1 VTWSLTLSLVLVA
14 MPLLLG
20 GYAYAGYPL
29 VLRLIRAIR
38 RPHDAPRYADEDLP
52 MITITL
58 PVYNEAARLA
68 GAIDAVLAGGYPEQ
82 RRKIVVISDASTDAT
97 DDIARSYAS
106 RGVSL
111 VRMPVRSGKTAAENA
126 SRQVVD
132 GTIVVNTDASVR
144 IAPGALRELIRVF
157 ADPTVGVA
165 SGQDVSVG
173 TESAA
178 KNAGEG
184 SYVGYEM
191 NVRAL
196 ETEIDGIVG
205 ASGCF
210 FAIRRELHAKHLPEE
225 LSRDFASALVAREHG
240 FRAVSVP
247 EALCYVPRAGSLLA
261 EYRRKIRTM
270 ARGLRTLWFKRSL
283 LAPWNYGFFAFA
295 LWSHK
300 LARWLVYPAALGSIG
315 AASALAIA
323 HPWARVLLLLIA
335 FGLVA
340 GAVSMR
346 LAESRPVPAPVRLL
360 GFTYA
365 ANLAGVLAWWQFIRG
380 AQLAVWEPTRRP
392 A

>member
-1 VTWSLTLSLVLVA
+1 MTLSLALTFALLVS
-14 MPLLLG
+14 PLALG

-29 VLRLIRAIR
+29 VLRLVRAL
-38 RPHDAPRYADEDLP
+38 RPARALHRYSDDELP

-68 GAIDAVLAGGYPEQ
+68 GAIDAVLAGGYPEH

-97 DDIARSYAS
+97 DDIARSYAAN
-106 RGVSL
+106 GVTL

-126 SRQVVD
+126 SREVVD
-132 GTIVVNTDASVR
+132 GSIVVNTDASVR

-157 ADPTVGVA
+157 ADPTIGVA

-173 TESAA
+173 AEAAA

-196 ETEIDGIVG
+196 ETDIDGIVG

-210 FAIRRELHAKHLPEE
+210 FAIRRELHAEHLPEA

-247 EALCYVPRAGSLLA
+247 EALCYVPRTGSLMA

-270 ARGLRTLWFKRSL
+270 ARGLRTLWFKRAL
-283 LAPWNYGFFAFA
+283 LLPWNYGFFAFA

-315 AASALAIA
+315 AACALAVT
-323 HPWARVLLLLIA
+323 HPWARLLMLVIGAGIA
-335 FGLVA
+335 A

-346 LAESRPVPAPVRLL
+346 VAEVRSVSAPVRLL